1 MVNYCLGKTND
12 RGTEAQRHREEAPWT
27 TFRAKPSSA
36 FRLWLGCDKLKL
48 ELKIESS
55 FDEAQGV
62 CYSLS
67 RISLAGLPPG
77 AQEFQQASVAVKTI
91 ALGSDRAAKI
101 MAVRASVARLAEI
114 DPDWAHVNVVA
125 RRVEI
130 NAPAMPLT
138 DWQLMEG
145 ARERALAVRDSLRSR
160 RLEADIYVGLEG
172 GFHSIS
178 IGGEWHTF
186 LRGWAYATDGE
197 RGAFGAAPSISVPA
211 NIVKSV
217 VEGRRELS
225 VVIDEVAGG
234 RDIRSKQGAWG
245 VLSRDMVTRS
255 MSFELALIAAF
266 APFYNPKFY
275 S

>member
-1 MVNYCLGKTND
+1 
-12 RGTEAQRHREEAPWT
+12 
-27 TFRAKPSSA
+27 
-36 FRLWLGCDKLKL
+36 
-48 ELKIESS
+48 
-55 FDEAQGV
+55 
-62 CYSLS
+62 
-67 RISLAGLPPG
+67 
-77 AQEFQQASVAVKTI
+77 
-91 ALGSDRAAKI
+91 
-101 MAVRASVARLAEI
+101 MAVRASVVRVAAI
-114 DPDWAHVNVVA
+114 DPEWANANVVA
-125 RRVEI
+125 RRVET

-145 ARERALAVRDSLRSR
+145 ARERALAVRDSLHSR

-197 RGAFGAAPSISVPA
+197 ERSAFGAAPSISVPA
-211 NIVKSV
+211 EIVSKV
-217 VEGRRELS
+217 VHGRSELGS
-225 VVIDEVAGG
+225 VIDEVTGG

-245 VLSRDMVTRS
+245 VLSRDLVTRS

>member
-1 MVNYCLGKTND
+1 MT
-12 RGTEAQRHREEAPWT
+12 
-27 TFRAKPSSA
+27 
-36 FRLWLGCDKLKL
+36 
-48 ELKIESS
+48 
-55 FDEAQGV
+55 
-62 CYSLS
+62 
-67 RISLAGLPPG
+67 
-77 AQEFQQASVAVKTI
+77 VKTI

-101 MAVRASVARLAEI
+101 MAVRASVARIAAI
-114 DPDWAHVNVVA
+114 DPAWTSVNVVA
-125 RRVEI
+125 RRVETS
-130 NAPAMPLT
+130 APAMPLT

-145 ARERALAVRDSLRSR
+145 ARERALAVRDSLKSR

-197 RGAFGAAPSISVPA
+197 RGAFGAAPSITVPPA
-211 NIVKSV
+211 IVKNV
-217 VEGRRELS
+217 VESRRELGT
-225 VVIDEVAGG
+225 VIDEVAGG

-245 VLSRDMVTRS
+245 VLSRDLVTRS

>member
-1 MVNYCLGKTND
+1 
-12 RGTEAQRHREEAPWT
+12 
-27 TFRAKPSSA
+27 
-36 FRLWLGCDKLKL
+36 
-48 ELKIESS
+48 
-55 FDEAQGV
+55 
-62 CYSLS
+62 
-67 RISLAGLPPG
+67 
-77 AQEFQQASVAVKTI
+77 VAVKTI

-101 MAVRASVARLAEI
+101 MAVRASVARVAAI
-114 DPDWAHVNVVA
+114 DPEWADVNVVA
-125 RRVEI
+125 RRVETS
-130 NAPAMPLT
+130 APAMPLT

-186 LRGWAYATDGE
+186 LRGWAYATNGE
-197 RGAFGAAPSISVPA
+197 RAAFGAAPSISVPPE
-211 NIVKSV
+211 IVKSV
-217 VEGRRELS
+217 VQGRRELGT
-225 VVIDEVAGG
+225 VIDEVTGA
-234 RDIRSKQGAWG
+234 RDVRSKQGAWG
-245 VLSRDMVTRS
+245 VLSKDLVTRS